1 MKPIIDS
8 KKMAADMK
16 SHLLRSFEILDQIES
31 GEKDAVLFE
40 IVQTNMEGT
49 LNLMKL
55 AGYGKKVGRPKSDSA
70 MTSAERV
77 RKHRAANQP
86 D

>member
-1 MKPIIDS
+1 MTPIIDS

-16 SHLLRSFEILDQIES
+16 HHLLRALAILEQIES

-40 IVQTNMEGT
+40 VVQTNMEGT
-49 LNLMKL
+49 LNLMKM
-55 AGYGKKVGRPKSDSA
+55 AGYGKKAGRPKSDGA

-77 RKHRAANQP
+77 RKHRANKP

>member
-1 MKPIIDS
+1 MTPIIDS

-16 SHLLRSFEILDQIES
+16 HHLLRALAILDQIES

-40 IVQTNMEGT
+40 VVQTNIEGT
-49 LNLMKL
+49 LNLMKM
-55 AGYGKKVGRPKSDSA
+55 AGYGKKAGRPKSDGA

-77 RKHRAANQP
+77 RKHRANKP
-86 D
+86 V

>member
-1 MKPIIDS
+1 MTPIIEP

-16 SHLLRSFEILDQIES
+16 NHLLRALAILDQIES

-55 AGYGKKVGRPKSDSA
+55 AGYGKKAGRPKSGA

-77 RKHRAANQP
+77 RKHRANKP